1 MKKYVYVNSTRLL
14 VRFQTDKCLKSGK
27 GAVLIVGIGSSARE
41 FMCNAQVKRMSKKKI
56 IQKAGYRVRFE
67 G

>member
-1 MKKYVYVNSTRLL
+1 MCVQALINVKIGEKKE
-14 VRFQTDKCLKSGK
+14 
-27 GAVLIVGIGSSARE
+27 GAVLIVDTGSSVQE
-41 FMCNAQVKRMSKKKI
+41 FMCNAQVKRMSKRKKI